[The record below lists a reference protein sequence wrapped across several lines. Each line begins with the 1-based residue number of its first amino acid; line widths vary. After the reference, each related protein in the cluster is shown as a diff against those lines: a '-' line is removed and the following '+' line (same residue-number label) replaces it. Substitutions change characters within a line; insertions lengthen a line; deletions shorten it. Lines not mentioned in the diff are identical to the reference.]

1 MDGAG
6 EIVTRYLKLCL
17 FKPKHSDAITAMQYK
32 LITLLSTIVNHWSQG
47 IKRVGNIRFF
57 NLITHKKVRNISLT
71 RSRINNWRKQRKQI
85 YALYLRD
92 YFL

>member
-1 MDGAG
+1 
-6 EIVTRYLKLCL
+6 
-17 FKPKHSDAITAMQYK
+17 MQYK

-47 IKRVGNIRFF
+47 IKGAGNIRFF
-57 NLITHKKVRNISLT
+57 NLITHNKVQNISLAK
-71 RSRINNWRKQRKQI
+71 SRINNWRKLI